1 MDRVFILYTVKST
14 ADYQEFFT
22 EGVYSTREKAEAA
35 KSLLS
40 DRLNP
45 WIEEEEVQ

>member
-1 MDRVFILYTVKST
+1 MTVYILYSMKST
-14 ADYQEFFT
+14 ADYQQFTT
-22 EGVYSTREKAEAA
+22 EGVYSTREKAEADM
-35 KSLLS
+35 SLLS